1 MKADLALLCD
11 YAIVDQFGKLSVM
24 GIWRQ
29 VMVQQFPAVHTR
41 GHLVLQLRGRRTEL
55 GNHNLKVRLLD
66 PQGTVLLEQTGSMQ
80 ISEPPAGVVDLES
93 PVVLVFDIPMTA
105 PGEYHF
111 EITMDGDQLADV
123 PFVAAPVSGGH
134 GQLN

>member
-1 MKADLALLCD
+1 MRADLALLCD

-55 GNHNLKVRLLD
+55 GTHNLKVRLLD
-66 PQGTVLLEQTGSMQ
+66 PQGGVLLEQTGSLQ

-93 PVVLVFDIPMTA
+93 PVVLVFDIPLTSA
-105 PGEYHF
+105 GEYHF
-111 EITMDGDQLADV
+111 ELVLGDERLADV
-123 PFVAAPVSGGH
+123 PFLAAQAGG
-134 GQLN
+134 GQGHLN